1 MAGME
6 RVAWRRITVCD
17 SRCLAEA
24 RREDVQEGRQATRG
38 GMWVV
43 REVLQIRY
51 PAAGRRGSQLE
62 VKVLWGGQWRDHQ
75 CEWVPV
81 TWLNARAKQQAR
93 CMEERGKRRREEAT
107 FAEGAE
113 RRVSPRVAGS
123 VPTIGL
129 PERKKRE
136 RRIEEGGVSARG
148 AGKAPKREGPFRKTR
163 ARSTEGVG
171 EKERPRVNRRTY
183 GAIADKTGG
192 KRRRVIV
199 QERARTRART

>member
-1 MAGME
+1 M
-6 RVAWRRITVCD
+6 
-17 SRCLAEA
+17 
-24 RREDVQEGRQATRG
+24 
-38 GMWVV
+38 V
-43 REVLQIRY
+43 REVLQVRY

-93 CMEERGKRRREEAT
+93 GMEERGKRRRDEAT
-107 FAEGAE
+107 VVEEVE

-136 RRIEEGGVSARG
+136 RRTEEGGGSTSG
-148 AGKAPKREGPFRKTR
+148 AGKAPRKGEPLRKKRAGR
-163 ARSTEGVG
+163 TEVTG
-171 EKERPRVNRRTY
+171 EEERPTGKRRIN
-183 GAIADKTGG
+183 GGLAGNPGG
-192 KRRRVIV
+192 KRLREEG
-199 QERARTRART
+199 QERARTRVRVR